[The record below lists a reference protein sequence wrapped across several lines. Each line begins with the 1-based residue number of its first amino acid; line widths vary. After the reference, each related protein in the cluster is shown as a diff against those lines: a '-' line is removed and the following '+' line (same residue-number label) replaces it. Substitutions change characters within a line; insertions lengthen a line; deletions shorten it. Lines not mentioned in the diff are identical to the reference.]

1 MSKEHVTYLKKIKRE
16 KIIVLTFQIL
26 ILVIFLLL
34 WELLS
39 KYKIINPFIF
49 SSPTNV
55 LATIKNLFISYNLV
69 GHILTTLYETLIA
82 FILGITLSFI
92 IAIILYEFKILN
104 KIIDPYLTMLNSLPK
119 VALGPLIIII
129 AGANTKS
136 IIVMAL
142 LINLIVGIMTIYNG
156 FNNIDKDLIKLF
168 KTFNASRLDILLK
181 LTIPA
186 SYKTIISSLKL
197 NISMTLIGVI
207 MGEFLVSKS
216 GLGYLIIY
224 GTQVFN
230 LNMVMAGI
238 VILIIISFVLYKIIT
253 YIEKKLL
260 NNHA

>member
-1 MSKEHVTYLKKIKRE
+1 MSEEHKKYLKKIKRE
-16 KIIVLTFQIL
+16 KIIVITFQIL
-26 ILVIFLLL
+26 ILVGFLVL
-34 WELLS
+34 WEVLS
-39 KYKIINPFIF
+39 KLKIINPFIF
-49 SSPTNV
+49 SSPSKV
-55 LATIKNLFISYNLV
+55 IETIKNLYLNYNLI

-82 FILGITLSFI
+82 FILGITLSFL
-92 IAIILYEFKILN
+92 IAIILYEFKIIN
-104 KIIDPYLTMLNSLPK
+104 KIVDPYLTMLNSLPK

-156 FNNIDKDLIKLF
+156 FNNTNKDLIKLF
-168 KTFNASRLDILLK
+168 KTFKASRLDILLK

-260 NNHA
+260 K

>member
-1 MSKEHVTYLKKIKRE
+1 MSKEHKAYLKKYKRE
-16 KIIVLTFQIL
+16 KIIVITFQRL
-26 ILVIFLLL
+26 ILVAFLIL
-34 WELLS
+34 WEILS

-49 SSPTNV
+49 SSPSRI
-55 LATIKNLFISYNLV
+55 LSTIKNLYLNYNLIT
-69 GHILTTLYETLIA
+69 HILTTLYETLIA

-92 IAIILYEFKILN
+92 IAIILYEFKTLN

-142 LINLIVGIMTIYNG
+142 LINLIVGIMSIYNG
-156 FNNIDKDLIKLF
+156 FNDIDKDLIKLF

-207 MGEFLVSKS
+207 MGEFLVSQS

-230 LNMVMAGI
+230 LDMVMSGI
-238 VILIIISFVLYKIIT
+238 IILIIISFVLYKIIT

-260 NNHA
+260 K

>member
-1 MSKEHVTYLKKIKRE
+1 MSEEHKKYLKKIKRE
-16 KIIVLTFQIL
+16 KIIVITFQIL
-26 ILVIFLLL
+26 ILVGLLVL
-34 WELLS
+34 WEVLS
-39 KYKIINPFIF
+39 KLKIINPFIF
-49 SSPTNV
+49 SSPSKV
-55 LATIKNLFISYNLV
+55 IETIKNLYLNYNLI

-82 FILGITLSFI
+82 FILGITLSFL
-92 IAIILYEFKILN
+92 IAIILYEFKIVN
-104 KIIDPYLTMLNSLPK
+104 KIVDPYLTMLNSLPK

-156 FNNIDKDLIKLF
+156 FNNTNKDLIKLF
-168 KTFNASRLDILLK
+168 KTFKASRLDILLK

-260 NNHA
+260 K

>member
-1 MSKEHVTYLKKIKRE
+1 MSKEHKNYLKKIKRE
-16 KIIVLTFQIL
+16 KIIVITFQIL
-26 ILVIFLLL
+26 ILVGFLTL

-49 SSPTNV
+49 SSPSRI
-55 LATIKNLFISYNLV
+55 LETIKNLYLNYNLI

-92 IAIILYEFKILN
+92 IAIILYEFKIIN
-104 KIIDPYLTMLNSLPK
+104 KIVDPYLTMLNSLPK

-129 AGANTKS
+129 VGANTKS

-142 LINLIVGIMTIYNG
+142 LINLIVGIITIYNG
-156 FNNIDKDLIKLF
+156 FNNINKDQIKLF

-197 NISMTLIGVI
+197 NISMTLIG
-207 MGEFLVSKS
+207 L
-216 GLGYLIIY
+216 
-224 GTQVFN
+224 
-230 LNMVMAGI
+230 
-238 VILIIISFVLYKIIT
+238 
-253 YIEKKLL
+253 
-260 NNHA
+260 

>member
-1 MSKEHVTYLKKIKRE
+1 MSEEHIHYLKKIRKE
-16 KIIVLTFQIL
+16 KIIVFTSQITIL
-26 ILVIFLLL
+26 IGFILL
-34 WELLS
+34 WEILS

-49 SSPTNV
+49 SSPTRI
-55 LATIKNLFISYNLV
+55 LTTIKNLYLNYDLIS
-69 GHILTTLYETLIA
+69 HILTTLYETLIA
-82 FILGITLSFI
+82 FLLGITLSFI
-92 IAIILYEFKILN
+92 FAVILYEFKILN

-129 AGANTKS
+129 SGASSKS

-156 FNNIDKDLIKLF
+156 FNNIDPDLKKLF
-168 KTFNASRLDILLK
+168 QTFHASRMDILLK

-207 MGEFLVSKS
+207 MGEFLVSRK

-230 LNMVMAGI
+230 LDMVMSGI
-238 VILIIISFVLYKIIT
+238 IILIIISFILYKIIT

-260 NNHA
+260 K